1 MIEAQNLTKYY
12 GPHRGIEGVSF
23 SVQEGEV
30 IGFLGPNGAGKT
42 TTFRVLT
49 CYHPPTSG
57 RASVA
62 GFDVFTQSAQV
73 RRQVGYLPE
82 SVPLYPE
89 MRVREYL
96 RFRGKLRGLDRAQ
109 RESRIAH
116 VAERCWVGD
125 VLDRPI
131 GQLSKGYRQRVGLA
145 DALLHDPRVLI
156 LDEPTIG
163 LDPVQIRETGALIR
177 ELAAAH
183 TVMLSSHILPQV
195 ESTCGR
201 LIIIHK
207 GRIVASGTLDE
218 LRQRAGGQTQLIAEL
233 RGPQQDVLS
242 GVKSMNGVAGVKC
255 ETVEGWT
262 RVTLASRSDLT
273 EPLYRLASSRGWP
286 LRQLRCE
293 AASLEDIFVNLVMEA
308 GTDRF

>member
-1 MIEAQNLTKYY
+1 MIEAHNLTKYY
-12 GPHRGIEGVSF
+12 GSHRGIEGVSF
-23 SVQEGEV
+23 SIQEGEV
-30 IGFLGPNGAGKT
+30 VGFLGPNGAGKT

-96 RFRGKLRGLDRAQ
+96 HFRGKLRGLDRAR
-109 RESRIAH
+109 RESRIAL
-116 VAERCWVGD
+116 VAERCWIGD

-207 GRIVASGTLDE
+207 GRIVASGTLEE
-218 LRQRAGGQTQLIAEL
+218 LRQRAGGQIQLIAEL

-242 GVKSMNGVAGVKC
+242 GVKGLNGVADVRC

-262 RVTLASRSDLT
+262 RVTLASRADLS
-273 EPLYRLASSRGWP
+273 EPLCRLASSRGWP
-286 LRQLRCE
+286 LRQLRRE